1 MKMIVLMSL
10 LQICTVFTKS
20 IECLGRQKVGVDNLR
35 LFNNSVMDSLRDNL
49 EKIPSTD
56 DGIKKLYSIF
66 NSIDFYS
73 MPIIRFYIDKG
84 TFVIRGRINLRG
96 EDYNCI
102 SDLSYPPVGCCK
114 EYGRA
119 NIPYHPMFYCC
130 SFPSD
135 YDAPIPRYITLL
147 ETSKF
152 VKDNE
157 TIGIERITFSRWDV
171 IDRLN
176 LLALPFSK
184 SYKRSIKDIQQ
195 IQKEWE
201 KESKKGRVNK
211 RALEIVE
218 YMSKEI
224 ASQKED
230 NISYFKVAHFIYF
243 LLYINDKTKGA
254 DGIIY
259 PSVAADGE
267 GFNIALKPKS
277 VDNKLS
283 FSKAALCYHVKDCME
298 STLYGVNHSI
308 ATNQNG
314 ILIYIPDDYFDFN
327 ICNGYRFI
335 N

>member
-1 MKMIVLMSL
+1 
-10 LQICTVFTKS
+10 
-20 IECLGRQKVGVDNLR
+20 
-35 LFNNSVMDSLRDNL
+35 MDSLRDNL

-135 YDAPIPRYITLL
+135 CNAPIPRYITFL

-152 VKDNE
+152 IKE
-157 TIGIERITFSRWDV
+157 KEGRGIERITFSRWD
-171 IDRLN
+171 IIYRLN
-176 LLALPFSK
+176 LLALPFSR
-184 SYKRSIKDIQQ
+184 SYKRSFRDIQQ
-195 IQKEWE
+195 IQMEWE
-201 KESKKGRVNK
+201 KESKKESVNK
-211 RALEIVE
+211 SALEIVE

-224 ASQKED
+224 ASQKD
-230 NISYFKVAHFIYF
+230 NNIGYFKVAHFVYF
-243 LLYINDKTKGA
+243 LLYINDKTSET

-267 GFNIALKPKS
+267 GFNIALKPET
-277 VDNKLS
+277 VDNKLR
-283 FSKAALCYHVKDCME
+283 FSGASLCYHVKDKME
-298 STLYGVNHSI
+298 STIYGVSHSI
-308 ATNQNG
+308 ATTQNG
-314 ILIYIPDDYFDFN
+314 TLIYVPDDNFDNN